1 MQNQPFQIYKYR
13 SMYVDNPD
21 INRQTTA
28 DDDRVFPAGRWLR
41 KLSIDE
47 LPQFYNVLKGSMSV
61 VGPRP
66 HLDSHNESWSRIMA
80 NYHVRTFVKPGIT
93 GLAQVRGYRG
103 EAKNDDSLRF
113 RVMADI
119 EYIENWSIALD
130 LLLILRTAFQVFV
143 PPKSAY

>member
-1 MQNQPFQIYKYR
+1 M
-13 SMYVDNPD
+13 
-21 INRQTTA
+21 
-28 DDDRVFPAGRWLR
+28 
-41 KLSIDE
+41 
-47 LPQFYNVLKGSMSV
+47 NVLMGTMSV

-66 HLDSHNESWSRIMA
+66 HLPSHNDRWSRIMA
-80 NYHVRTFVKPGIT
+80 NYHVRTFVRPGIT

-103 EAKNDDSLRF
+103 EAKTDDALRL

-130 LLLILRTAFQVFV
+130 CLLILRTAFQVIV